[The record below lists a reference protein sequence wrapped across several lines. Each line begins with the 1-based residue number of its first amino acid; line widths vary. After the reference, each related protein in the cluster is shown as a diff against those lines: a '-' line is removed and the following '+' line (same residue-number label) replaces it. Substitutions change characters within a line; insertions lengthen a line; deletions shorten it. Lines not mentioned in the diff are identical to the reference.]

1 MHALQLFEGCAYRH
15 FIEHYID
22 EQFEAVFSNFP
33 DIYSFRHT
41 AALDLFYSFV
51 KQGNTER
58 EAILKLMPITGHA
71 TEAALRNYLRDIGGM
86 LPKDYGSDYTL
97 EF

>member
-1 MHALQLFEGCAYRH
+1 MFAKRFNAVKLHFGFSAAYG
-15 FIEHYID
+15 
-22 EQFEAVFSNFP
+22 
-33 DIYSFRHT
+33 IYSFRHT
-41 AALDLFYSFV
+41 AAMDLYYSFL
-51 KQGNTER
+51 KQGLTER

-71 TEAALRNYLRDIGGM
+71 TEAALYNYLRDVGGM

>member
-1 MHALQLFEGCAYRH
+1 LFH
-15 FIEHYID
+15 
-22 EQFEAVFSNFP
+22 
-33 DIYSFRHT
+33 
-41 AALDLFYSFV
+41 SFV
-51 KQGNTER
+51 KQNLTER

>member
-1 MHALQLFEGCAYRH
+1 M
-15 FIEHYID
+15 
-22 EQFEAVFSNFP
+22 
-33 DIYSFRHT
+33 
-41 AALDLFYSFV
+41 
-51 KQGNTER
+51 KQGLTER

-71 TEAALRNYLRDIGGM
+71 TETALRNYLRDVGGM